1 MALTRA
7 TDKIIANAD
16 GNLNLSGI
24 VTASSFSGPLV
35 PSGDLNVGSNIKLGT
50 ASGIVTA
57 TSFSGDG
64 SNLTSLPA
72 GLGTALSSTQTSP
85 LNKLYYTNE
94 ILSIGATVTV
104 DHPAT
109 GTGAYTQYA
118 DIRLDEGADL
128 IIEDGDDVIPDI
140 LGLGTDG
147 GGLGAGGSGRIRVD
161 SITNKNAN
169 GAPNFTNG
177 VTGTAAT
184 FTNSSTIAGI
194 VTLTSGGVDTVGVVT
209 ATSFKGDGSQLS
221 NITSTTINNNAD
233 NRVITGSGTANTL
246 EGEANLTFDGA
257 ELDLNNSGGSA
268 RLYLISGNSAD
279 SSIYF
284 GAQDDG
290 ATGGIRY
297 DHSDDS
303 LRFMGYNN
311 SERIRI
317 NSNGSISFDAGITAA
332 VAPSQTTASQIGDD
346 TLTGG
351 TDWFDHTGTSDYYGI
366 DGDHKLTNGA
376 TYGKIVA
383 RNASAATGSTA
394 AAAGHTW
401 YLISKTVAGTMG
413 QSNWRVETV
422 AGWKMA
428 WPTNLAAG
436 ATTTFYMK
444 DAVESYGSP
453 TIPATG
459 DYYISWYF
467 SASQGRGTNGGS
479 YYTDASSGGNI
490 YWYNN
495 NGDSSNPN
503 QRIPRQGDAWTGNA
517 TGDQMHVQYHTLPR
531 ADLSGTIFTSPLLVD
546 PVIQGTPLMDGFPMS
561 GGQLVKDV
569 QWHTNTSSI
578 EFMNADFVNCNYLL
592 FYNLSGGTGNSSSNS
607 WYETRMQFCDQEGSF
622 YNNTNDYVSHSEW
635 CVSTSTD
642 PDTNSSSNERS
653 GYARS
658 IWLTGNGS
666 NYNHMGWVWIIPSN
680 FRHNRDATISQVWGD
695 STSDASTL
703 PHVMVRGHSFLTAG
717 TNGTSYREEGG
728 GIYRGTNNI
737 FALSGFRIFGAA
749 SSNPHTPSA
758 NGSGNGYV
766 RIYRFR
772 SGLETRE

>member
-246 EGEANLTFDGA
+246 EGEATFTYNSGTMF
-257 ELDLNNSGGSA
+257 LSNSGG
-268 RLYLISGNSAD
+268 
-279 SSIYF
+279 
-284 GAQDDG
+284 
-290 ATGGIRY
+290 
-297 DHSDDS
+297 
-303 LRFMGYNN
+303 
-311 SERIRI
+311 
-317 NSNGSISFDAGITAA
+317 DAYI
-332 VAPSQTTASQIGDD
+332 
-346 TLTGG
+346 
-351 TDWFDHTGTSDYYGI
+351 
-366 DGDHKLTNGA
+366 KLS
-376 TYGKIVA
+376 
-383 RNASAATGSTA
+383 RNASVSDGTAIGTIDFCNNTGNTTNARVAAYASGGSNVGGHLYFETRDPSNSTLTEKLRITSSGVLQIKEPAGGAADGASMNFIFGNNNSTDVVSSIIFSNNVGEVSRIQGETRNGNTNGMITFHSDISGTSAERMRVNHDGAFCFGNDSARPAEFSQPDGFSIRFDDKGQFQNTVSSTTGGLMNRKGSDGDILSFRKAGTDVGHIGVNGSTMYLNFGSTVSA
-394 AAAGHTW
+394 DHQLDDYEEGSYTPNVQTDNGVNAGLAVGQG
-401 YLISKTVAGTMG
+401 YYVKVGSIVTVHLKIETNSHNSVNTTG
-413 QSNWRVETV
+413 QYKVSLPYTS
-422 AGWKMA
+422 
-428 WPTNLAAG
+428 LAAG
-436 ATTTFYMK
+436 DTQGTLMC
-444 DAVESYGSP
+444 SIWSIGSSN
-453 TIPATG
+453 
-459 DYYISWYF
+459 ISWM
-467 SASQGRGTNGGS
+467 GGQVH
-479 YYTDASSGGNI
+479 
-490 YWYNN
+490 NN
-495 NGDSSNPN
+495 N
-503 QRIPRQGDAWTGNA
+503 AWTHIA
-517 TGDQMHVQYHTLPR
+517 YHN
-531 ADLSGTIFTSPLLVD
+531 G
-546 PVIQGTPLMDGFPMS
+546 
-561 GGQLVKDV
+561 
-569 QWHTNTSSI
+569 
-578 EFMNADFVNCNYLL
+578 
-592 FYNLSGGTGNSSSNS
+592 SN
-607 WYETRMQFCDQEGSF
+607 
-622 YNNTNDYVSHSEW
+622 NNTNNL
-635 CVSTSTD
+635 T
-642 PDTNSSSNERS
+642 PQLASNQ
-653 GYARS
+653 
-658 IWLTGNGS
+658 LQ
-666 NYNHMGWVWIIPSN
+666 
-680 FRHNRDATISQVWGD
+680 F
-695 STSDASTL
+695 
-703 PHVMVRGHSFLTAG
+703 
-717 TNGTSYREEGG
+717 
-728 GIYRGTNNI
+728 RGTVVY
-737 FALSGFRIFGAA
+737 R
-749 SSNPHTPSA
+749 SN
-758 NGSGNGYV
+758 V
-766 RIYRFR
+766 
-772 SGLETRE
+772 